1 MARKPALL
9 ELLIWTLSIPI
20 ASCHSRRLGGD
31 IASLVPTCAQP
42 CLESFIRSNYPTVD
56 CGTNFT
62 LPCLCPAQSLTGFT
76 VGEAALQCLLGY
88 VQIGRCDEKDAEGP
102 APARVLNICSGQEN
116 ALPNTHPTLTA
127 TLIVPPSGV
136 PILLPPTSTP
146 TTLPTSSTTSS
157 TVRSTQTTFKTTTRT
172 TASLTTSTPSSISS
186 SSIFSSS
193 ISSSVTTT
201 MVMSSLLTSTSF
213 SSPTLAPTSSPTAE
227 PSSGARLAPGQIVG
241 ISVGVAGAIAIA
253 AGSIFLARCLRRRKY
268 PDSESEKP
276 LYQNDNTTDGPDLLG
291 SRGSRIFHVSPP
303 ILRTS
308 KYRPDFFSRPTPVMP
323 QTDQP
328 EPPTQSA
335 NIDRNTIGLAIS
347 RPRSFIPPKPSPNL
361 FSSITSKPSKLLPP
375 RPALTL
381 DIPSTTV
388 PTDRT
393 STVTNLTGF
402 ADLDSEAAE
411 GGQTWRPPPTD
422 PQSATTNNNRRSQ
435 IAQIVEAAELD
446 TYTPMTKSPV
456 EKREEAAR
464 MTDAISAAAAIP
476 KAPQPAF
483 LSRDPTNWTYSQ
495 SSSAYSQASAVR
507 QIGRRN
513 SSRNSTSR
521 AQKNGGGPLINRS
534 DSKASAT
541 TIQTSSTG
549 GNEDGPAY
557 ENDIARLSQLSPV
570 AESPNIASRRSRV
583 NYPKFSGRL
592 DGATI
597 RYVPPPKKPNFTGS
611 LSDQAS
617 PTLGVVYPVE
627 GSPSAIP
634 LPLNPRRKERRFVP
648 MQRDGSGF
656 TPEPPNVEV
665 FPIQNFARPNEISN
679 SGPYLRAD
687 YAAGQPTEPYSYGDD
702 YQQRNPFLTPPQPP
716 YPTFTPSP
724 PSPSPPEPAE
734 KRAVSPQQ
742 SSIMNRGRPHITSQR
757 AESGTSF
764 GTVSSN
770 ASSLLAKRLGTD
782 RAAALVID
790 PYSRKAQ
797 QWRQQGGGINNGD
810 FLSPDA
816 YSLASPKGTLP
827 QTPIWQPKLTPTRR
841 GDDLFLNVQ

>member
-1 MARKPALL
+1 MARKPTLL
-9 ELLIWTLSIPI
+9 ELLIWTLPIPV
-20 ASCHSRRLGGD
+20 AFCHSNRLGGD

-56 CGTNFT
+56 CGTDFT

-76 VGEAALQCLLGY
+76 VGEAALQCLFGY

-102 APARVLNICSGQEN
+102 APARVLNMCSGQEN

-127 TLIVPPSGV
+127 TLIIPPSGV
-136 PILLPPTSTP
+136 PILVPPTSTP
-146 TTLPTSSTTSS
+146 TTLSTSSS
-157 TVRSTQTTFKTTTRT
+157 VRSTQTTFKTTTRT
-172 TASLTTSTPSSISS
+172 TASLTTSTFTTSS
-186 SSIFSSS
+186 ST
-193 ISSSVTTT
+193 SSSVTTT
-201 MVMSSLLTSTSF
+201 MVMSSLLTSTSL
-213 SSPTLAPTSSPTAE
+213 SSPTLAPTLAPTSSPTAE
-227 PSSGARLAPGQIVG
+227 PLSGTPLAPAQIAG

-253 AGSIFLARCLRRRKY
+253 IGSIFLARCLRRRKY

-276 LYQNDNTTDGPDLLG
+276 FYQNDNTTDGPGPLG

-303 ILRTS
+303 IFRTS
-308 KYRPDFFSRPTPVMP
+308 KYRPDFFSRPGPVMP
-323 QTDQP
+323 QADQP

-347 RPRSFIPPKPSPNL
+347 RPRSFVPPRPSPKL
-361 FSSITSKPSKLLPP
+361 FSSIMSSPPVAEVPLQRKPSKLLPP

-388 PTDRT
+388 PTGAPSSQVPPTTDRT

-402 ADLDSEAAE
+402 ADLDSEAPE

-422 PQSATTNNNRRSQ
+422 PQSATTIYVADKYGNWVLSNNNRRSQ
-435 IAQIVEAAELD
+435 IAQIVEPAELD
-446 TYTPMTKSPV
+446 THTPLTRSPV

-464 MTDAISAAAAIP
+464 MADAISAAAAIP
-476 KAPQPAF
+476 RAPQPAF
-483 LSRDPTNWTYSQ
+483 LSRDPINWTYSQ

-507 QIGRRN
+507 QAGRRN
-513 SSRNSTSR
+513 SSRNSASR
-521 AQKNGGGPLINRS
+521 ARKNSGGPLINRS

-549 GNEDGPAY
+549 GNEDETAY

-570 AESPNIASRRSRV
+570 AESPNLASRRPRV

-597 RYVPPPKKPNFTGS
+597 RYVPPPKRPDFTGS

-634 LPLNPRRKERRFVP
+634 LPLNPRRKERRYVP
-648 MQRDGSGF
+648 MQREGSGF

-665 FPIQNFARPNEISN
+665 FPIQSFARPNEISN
-679 SGPYLRAD
+679 SGPYPMAD
-687 YAAGQPTEPYSYGDD
+687 YAPGRSAESYRYENDH
-702 YQQRNPFLTPPQPP
+702 QQRNPFLTPPQPP
-716 YPTFTPSP
+716 VPTFTPSP
-724 PSPSPPEPAE
+724 PSPSPPEP
-734 KRAVSPQQ
+734 
-742 SSIMNRGRPHITSQR
+742 
-757 AESGTSF
+757 
-764 GTVSSN
+764 
-770 ASSLLAKRLGTD
+770 L
-782 RAAALVID
+782 
-790 PYSRKAQ
+790 
-797 QWRQQGGGINNGD
+797 
-810 FLSPDA
+810 
-816 YSLASPKGTLP
+816 
-827 QTPIWQPKLTPTRR
+827 RR
-841 GDDLFLNVQ
+841 DQ